1 MDASVFAHALL
12 LYKADSRVDILAL
25 LPIKSRDAVEAE
37 LKRIGDFSS
46 EQVRGSLRA
55 LRETQAAR
63 ELKKAEDKFGFPLKH
78 SSPRL
83 IAWLTRP
90 F

>member
-12 LYKADSRVDILAL
+12 LNKAESRADILAL
-25 LPIKSRDAVEAE
+25 LPTKSRDAVEVE
-37 LKRIGDFSS
+37 LTRIADFSA

-55 LRETQAAR
+55 LREAQAAHG
-63 ELKKAEDKFGFPLKH
+63 LKKAEDKVGFSLKH

-83 IAWLTRP
+83 ITWLTRP

>member
-12 LYKADSRVDILAL
+12 LHRTDSRAAILAL
-25 LPIKSRDAVEAE
+25 LPTNSRDAVEGE
-37 LKRIGDFSS
+37 LIRIADFSS

-55 LRETQAAR
+55 LREAQAVR
-63 ELKKAEDKFGFPLKH
+63 GLKKAEEKLGFSLKH

-83 IAWLTRP
+83 ITWLARP

>member
-12 LYKADSRVDILAL
+12 LHKPDSRADLLAL
-25 LPIKSRDAVEAE
+25 LPAKSRDAVEAE
-37 LKRIGDFSS
+37 LKRLADLST

-55 LRETQAAR
+55 LREAQAVR
-63 ELKKAEDKFGFPLKH
+63 GLKKAEERLGSSLKH

-83 IAWLTRP
+83 ITWLARP

>member
-25 LPIKSRDAVEAE
+25 LPTKSRDAVEVELTRIANFSAE
-37 LKRIGDFSS
+37 QL
-46 EQVRGSLRA
+46 RGSLRA
-55 LRETQAAR
+55 LREAQAAHG
-63 ELKKAEDKFGFPLKH
+63 LKKAEDKVGFSLKH

-83 IAWLTRP
+83 ITWLTRP

>member
-1 MDASVFAHALL
+1 MDTSVFAHALL
-12 LYKADSRVDILAL
+12 LHKADSRADILAL
-25 LPIKSRDAVEAE
+25 LPTKSRGAVEVE
-37 LKRIGDFSS
+37 LTRIADFST
-46 EQVRGSLRA
+46 EQVRGSLCA
-55 LRETQAAR
+55 LREAQAAR
-63 ELKKAEDKFGFPLKH
+63 GLKKAEEKIGFSLKH

>member
-1 MDASVFAHALL
+1 MDASVFAHVLL
-12 LYKADSRVDILAL
+12 LNKAESRADILAL
-25 LPIKSRDAVEAE
+25 LPTKNRDAVEVE
-37 LKRIGDFSS
+37 LTRIAGFSS
-46 EQVRGSLRA
+46 ERVRENLRA
-55 LRETQAAR
+55 LREAQAAR
-63 ELKKAEDKFGFPLKH
+63 ELKKAEDKLAFSLKH

>member
-1 MDASVFAHALL
+1 MDTSVFAHALL
-12 LYKADSRVDILAL
+12 LHKADSRADILAL
-25 LPIKSRDAVEAE
+25 LPVKSRDAIE
-37 LKRIGDFSS
+37 LELTRIADFST

-55 LRETQAAR
+55 LREAQTAR
-63 ELKKAEDKFGFPLKH
+63 ELKKAEEKLGFSLKH

-83 IAWLTRP
+83 ITWLTRP

>member
-1 MDASVFAHALL
+1 MDPLVFAHVLL
-12 LYKADSRVDILAL
+12 LHEADSRTDILAL
-25 LPIKSRDAVEAE
+25 LPTKSRDAVEVE
-37 LKRIGDFSS
+37 LTRIADFSS
-46 EQVRGSLRA
+46 EQVRGSLHA
-55 LRETQAAR
+55 LREAQAAR
-63 ELKKAEDKFGFPLKH
+63 GRKEAEEKLGFSLKH

>member
-25 LPIKSRDAVEAE
+25 LPTKSRDAVEVE
-37 LKRIGDFSS
+37 LTRIANFSA

-55 LRETQAAR
+55 LREAQAAHG
-63 ELKKAEDKFGFPLKH
+63 LKKAEDKVGFSLKH

-83 IAWLTRP
+83 ITWLTRP

>member
-12 LYKADSRVDILAL
+12 LHRADSRADILAL
-25 LPIKSRDAVEAE
+25 LPTKSRDAVEVE
-37 LKRIGDFSS
+37 LARIADFSS
-46 EQVRGSLRA
+46 EQLHGGLHT
-55 LRETQAAR
+55 LREAQATR
-63 ELKKAEDKFGFPLKH
+63 GRDKAEEKLGFSLKH

-83 IAWLTRP
+83 ITWLTRP